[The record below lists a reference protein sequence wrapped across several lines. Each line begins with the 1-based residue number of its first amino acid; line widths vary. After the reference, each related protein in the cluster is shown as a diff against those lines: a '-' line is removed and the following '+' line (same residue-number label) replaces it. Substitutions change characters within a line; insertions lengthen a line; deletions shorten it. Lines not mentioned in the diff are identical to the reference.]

1 MDNKIRIVQEEFVNE
16 KSGEKVT
23 GLTLMVDGK
32 IKQIFDIMIEKYG
45 GTKTYVDIMHEIIV
59 LGVDTMIEKVKEDKI

>member
-1 MDNKIRIVQEEFVNE
+1 MENKIRIVQEEFVNE

-32 IKQIFDIMIEKYG
+32 IKQIFDIMIQKYG
-45 GTKTYVDIMHEIIV
+45 VAKTYTDIMHEIIV
-59 LGVDTMIEKVKEDKI
+59 SGVDTMIEKVNKDKI

>member
-1 MDNKIRIVQEEFVNE
+1 MDNKMRIVQEKFINE
-16 KSGEKVT
+16 NSGEKVI

-32 IKQIFDIMIEKYG
+32 IKQIFDIIVQKYG

-59 LGVDTMIEKVKEDKI
+59 SGIGTIKEQLIKEEK

>member
-59 LGVDTMIEKVKEDKI
+59 LEVDTMIEKVKEDKI

>member
-1 MDNKIRIVQEEFVNE
+1 MENKIRIVQEEFVNE

-32 IKQIFDIMIEKYG
+32 IKQIFDIMIQKYG
-45 GTKTYVDIMHEIIV
+45 VAKTYTDIMYEIIV
-59 LGVDTMIEKVKEDKI
+59 SGVDTMIEKVNKDKI

>member
-1 MDNKIRIVQEEFVNE
+1 MDNKMRIVQEEFINE

-32 IKQIFDIMIEKYG
+32 IKQIFDIMIQKYG
-45 GTKTYVDIMHEIIV
+45 GTKTYIDIMQEVIV
-59 LGVDTMIEKVKEDKI
+59 SGVDTIIEKLKKD